1 MTFNDIFNTLVN
13 AIRPP
18 IGAFNELVFEVS
30 TEKVITYDNY
40 KRETKARYARH
51 ELINQTSVLEY
62 LGRDLEE
69 ITFTMM
75 FTVSLGV
82 DPAEETSKLRRMCLD
97 GVADYLILGNTVVGM
112 IFTSRKSAV
121 ISSVMFPSPPEHIL
135 PSSHS
140 RLRQSSCRNGQP
152 PF

>member
-1 MTFNDIFNTLVN
+1 MDFNDIFNTLVN

-30 TEKVITYDNY
+30 TEKVLTYDEY
-40 KRETKARYARH
+40 KRESKARYARH

-75 FTVSLGV
+75 FTVSLGIN
-82 DPAEETSKLRRMCLD
+82 PAEETSKVRKLCLD
-97 GVADYLILGNTVVGM
+97 GVADYLILGNTVVGENLWT
-112 IFTSRKSAV
+112 IESVSEAKKAV
-121 ISSVMFPSPPEHIL
+121 DHFGKTIVSSVEVKMVEYVPAVNES
-135 PSSHS
+135 
-140 RLRQSSCRNGQP
+140 
-152 PF
+152 

>member
-1 MTFNDIFNTLVN
+1 MTFNDIFNTIIN

-30 TEKVITYDNY
+30 TERVITYDDY

-75 FTVSLGV
+75 FTISLGV

-97 GVADYLILGNTVVGM
+97 GVADYLILGNTVVGENLWT
-112 IFTSRKSAV
+112 IESVGEAKKAV
-121 ISSVMFPSPPEHIL
+121 DHFGKTIVSSVNVKMVEYVPAVMET
-135 PSSHS
+135 
-140 RLRQSSCRNGQP
+140 
-152 PF
+152 

>member
-1 MTFNDIFNTLVN
+1 MTFNDIFNTIIN

-30 TEKVITYDNY
+30 TERVITYDDY

-75 FTVSLGV
+75 FTISLGV

-97 GVADYLILGNTVVGM
+97 GVADYLILGNTVVGENLWTIESVGEAKKAVDHFGKTIVSSVNVKM
-112 IFTSRKSAV
+112 VEYVPAV
-121 ISSVMFPSPPEHIL
+121 IET
-135 PSSHS
+135 
-140 RLRQSSCRNGQP
+140 
-152 PF
+152 

>member
-1 MTFNDIFNTLVN
+1 MTFNDIFNTIIN

-30 TEKVITYDNY
+30 TERVITYDDY

-97 GVADYLILGNTVVGM
+97 GVADYLILGNTVVGENLWT
-112 IFTSRKSAV
+112 IESVGESKKAV
-121 ISSVMFPSPPEHIL
+121 DHFGKTIVSSVNVKMVEYVPAVFES
-135 PSSHS
+135 
-140 RLRQSSCRNGQP
+140 
-152 PF
+152 

>member
-1 MTFNDIFNTLVN
+1 MTFNDIFNTIIN

-30 TEKVITYDNY
+30 TERVITYDDY

-75 FTVSLGV
+75 FTISLGV

-97 GVADYLILGNTVVGM
+97 GVADYLILGNTVVGENLWTIESVGEAKKAVDHFGKTIVSSVNVKM
-112 IFTSRKSAV
+112 VEYVSAV
-121 ISSVMFPSPPEHIL
+121 MET
-135 PSSHS
+135 
-140 RLRQSSCRNGQP
+140 
-152 PF
+152 

>member
-1 MTFNDIFNTLVN
+1 MTFNDIFNTIIN

-30 TEKVITYDNY
+30 TERVITYDDY

-97 GVADYLILGNTVVGM
+97 GVADYLILGNTVVGENLWTIESVGEAKKAVDHFGKTIVSSVNVKM
-112 IFTSRKSAV
+112 VEYVPAV
-121 ISSVMFPSPPEHIL
+121 IES
-135 PSSHS
+135 
-140 RLRQSSCRNGQP
+140 
-152 PF
+152 

>member
-1 MTFNDIFNTLVN
+1 MTFNDIFNTIIN

-30 TEKVITYDNY
+30 TEKVITYDDY
-40 KRETKARYARH
+40 KRDTKARYARH

-97 GVADYLILGNTVVGM
+97 GVADYLILGNTVVGENLWT
-112 IFTSRKSAV
+112 IESVGEAKKAV
-121 ISSVMFPSPPEHIL
+121 DHFGKTIVSSVNVKMVEYVPAVMET
-135 PSSHS
+135 
-140 RLRQSSCRNGQP
+140 
-152 PF
+152 

>member
-1 MTFNDIFNTLVN
+1 MTFNDIFNTIIN

-30 TEKVITYDNY
+30 TEKVITYDDYN
-40 KRETKARYARH
+40 RETKARYARH

-75 FTVSLGV
+75 FTISLGV

-97 GVADYLILGNTVVGM
+97 GVADYLILGNTVVGENLWT
-112 IFTSRKSAV
+112 IESVGEAKKAV
-121 ISSVMFPSPPEHIL
+121 DHFGKTIVSSVNVKMVEYVPAVFES
-135 PSSHS
+135 
-140 RLRQSSCRNGQP
+140 
-152 PF
+152 

>member
-1 MTFNDIFNTLVN
+1 MTFNDIFNTIIN

-30 TEKVITYDNY
+30 TEKVITYDDY

-97 GVADYLILGNTVVGM
+97 GVADYLILGNTVVGENLWT
-112 IFTSRKSAV
+112 IESVGEAKKAV
-121 ISSVMFPSPPEHIL
+121 DHFGKTIVSSVNVKMVEYVPAVMET
-135 PSSHS
+135 
-140 RLRQSSCRNGQP
+140 
-152 PF
+152 

>member
-1 MTFNDIFNTLVN
+1 MTFNDIFNTIIN

-30 TEKVITYDNY
+30 TERVITYDDY
-40 KRETKARYARH
+40 KRDTKARYARH
-51 ELINQTSVLEY
+51 EMINQTSVLEY

-69 ITFTMM
+69 ISFTMM

-97 GVADYLILGNTVVGM
+97 GVADYLILGNTVVGENLWTIESVGEAKKAVDHFGKTIVASVNVKM
-112 IFTSRKSAV
+112 VEYVPAV
-121 ISSVMFPSPPEHIL
+121 IET
-135 PSSHS
+135 
-140 RLRQSSCRNGQP
+140 
-152 PF
+152 

>member
-1 MTFNDIFNTLVN
+1 MTFNDIFNTIIN

-30 TEKVITYDNY
+30 TEKVITYDDY

-97 GVADYLILGNTVVGM
+97 GVADYLILGNTVVGENLWT
-112 IFTSRKSAV
+112 IESVGESKKAV
-121 ISSVMFPSPPEHIL
+121 DHFGKTIVSSVNVKMVEYVPAVFES
-135 PSSHS
+135 
-140 RLRQSSCRNGQP
+140 
-152 PF
+152 

>member
-1 MTFNDIFNTLVN
+1 MTFNDIFNTIIN

-30 TEKVITYDNY
+30 TERVITYDDY
-40 KRETKARYARH
+40 KRDTKARYARH
-51 ELINQTSVLEY
+51 EMINQTSVLEY

-69 ITFTMM
+69 ISFTMM

-97 GVADYLILGNTVVGM
+97 GVADYLILGNTVVGENLWTIESVGEAKKAVDHFGKTIVASVNVKM
-112 IFTSRKSAV
+112 VEYVPAV
-121 ISSVMFPSPPEHIL
+121 IES
-135 PSSHS
+135 
-140 RLRQSSCRNGQP
+140 
-152 PF
+152 

>member
-75 FTVSLGV
+75 FTISLGV

-97 GVADYLILGNTVVGM
+97 GVADYLILGNTVVGENLWTIESVGESKKAVDHFGKTIVSSVDVKM
-112 IFTSRKSAV
+112 IEYVPAV
-121 ISSVMFPSPPEHIL
+121 IET
-135 PSSHS
+135 
-140 RLRQSSCRNGQP
+140 
-152 PF
+152 

>member
-1 MTFNDIFNTLVN
+1 MTFNDIFNTIIN

-30 TEKVITYDNY
+30 TEKVITYDDY

-51 ELINQTSVLEY
+51 ELINQTNVLEY

-97 GVADYLILGNTVVGM
+97 GVADYLILGNTVVGENLWT
-112 IFTSRKSAV
+112 IESVGEAKKAV
-121 ISSVMFPSPPEHIL
+121 DHFGKTIVSSVNVKMVEYVPAVMET
-135 PSSHS
+135 
-140 RLRQSSCRNGQP
+140 
-152 PF
+152 

>member
-1 MTFNDIFNTLVN
+1 MTFNDIFNTIIN

-30 TEKVITYDNY
+30 TERVITYDDY
-40 KRETKARYARH
+40 KRDTKARYARH
-51 ELINQTSVLEY
+51 EMINQTSVLEY

-69 ITFTMM
+69 ISFTMM

-97 GVADYLILGNTVVGM
+97 GVADYLILGNTVVGENLWTIESVGEAKKAVDHFGKTIVSSVNVKM
-112 IFTSRKSAV
+112 VEYVPAV
-121 ISSVMFPSPPEHIL
+121 IES
-135 PSSHS
+135 
-140 RLRQSSCRNGQP
+140 
-152 PF
+152 

>member
-1 MTFNDIFNTLVN
+1 MTFNDIFNTIIN

-30 TEKVITYDNY
+30 TEKVITYDDY

-62 LGRDLEE
+62 LGRELEE

-75 FTVSLGV
+75 FTLSLGV

-97 GVADYLILGNTVVGM
+97 GVADYLILGNTVVGENLWT
-112 IFTSRKSAV
+112 IESVGEAKKAV
-121 ISSVMFPSPPEHIL
+121 DHFGKTIVSSVNVKMVEYVPAVMET
-135 PSSHS
+135 
-140 RLRQSSCRNGQP
+140 
-152 PF
+152 

>member
-1 MTFNDIFNTLVN
+1 MTFNDIFNTIIN

-30 TEKVITYDNY
+30 TERVITYDDY
-40 KRETKARYARH
+40 KRDTKARYARH

-69 ITFTMM
+69 ISFTMM

-97 GVADYLILGNTVVGM
+97 GVADYLILGNTVVGENLWTIESVGEAKKAVDHFGKTIVASVNVKM
-112 IFTSRKSAV
+112 VEYVPAV
-121 ISSVMFPSPPEHIL
+121 IES
-135 PSSHS
+135 
-140 RLRQSSCRNGQP
+140 
-152 PF
+152 